1 LVGFLDDVF
10 AWSVD
15 MPISRG
21 KVAGRGL
28 AQTEPPKRTIQV
40 LAELKQLEAFL
51 VDADRVGPAEPR
63 FPWDYD

>member
-1 LVGFLDDVF
+1 
-10 AWSVD
+10 